1 MYRTIENKNN
11 FSFRE
16 FPVGN
21 SVGGC
26 ANTIRVPQ
34 PEVSWEDSTST
45 RIADSLRFFSLD
57 PLHLF
62 REYCFESNWQFLSFK
77 DENLN

>member
-1 MYRTIENKNN
+1 MECVDVMKNRTEIPRLKNVPTFENKKL

-16 FPVGN
+16 FPVWN

-34 PEVSWEDSTST
+34 PEVS
-45 RIADSLRFFSLD
+45 
-57 PLHLF
+57 
-62 REYCFESNWQFLSFK
+62 
-77 DENLN
+77 